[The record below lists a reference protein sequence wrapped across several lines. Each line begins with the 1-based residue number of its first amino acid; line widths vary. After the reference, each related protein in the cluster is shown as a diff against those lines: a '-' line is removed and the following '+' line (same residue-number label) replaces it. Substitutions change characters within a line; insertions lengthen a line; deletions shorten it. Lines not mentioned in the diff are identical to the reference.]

1 MTRVGAV
8 SGTPFDTRGSRGRS
22 DRGAA
27 RSATRIERAAAGLR
41 IGDDGPVS
49 AACAGLSRPASRAAA
64 PSLARR
70 SLYHRRPAVK
80 WRATDTDYWC
90 GCGCCIA
97 ASGASSGERQGV
109 ERRRALSSGHEY
121 TIFVATLSSK
131 SVVDPFLFG
140 NDR

>member
-90 GCGCCIA
+90 ACGCCVA
-97 ASGASSGERQGV
+97 ASGARVENSRVSQGAG
-109 ERRRALSSGHEY
+109 ALSSGHEY
-121 TIFVATLSSK
+121 TIFVATLSSE
-131 SVVDPFLFG
+131 SVIDPFLFG